1 MMFFF
6 PFTFELSTGMGEDGG
21 GKGSTE
27 EVINFLTAA
36 SQPRKALRINNVNQ
50 MEMEWDIGIQIKE
63 AFA

>member
-1 MMFFF
+1 MIRMMFFF

-36 SQPRKALRINNVNQ
+36 SQPRKALRINNVN
-50 MEMEWDIGIQIKE
+50 
-63 AFA
+63 